1 MDITHLDNK
10 GQAHMVGIGDKDDTD
25 RTAVATGVVHMKP
38 DTLRLISDG
47 AAPKGDVLAVARIA
61 GIMAVKKAPELVP
74 LCHNILINSTQVDV
88 TPDEESSSV
97 KIRATVSSHGKTGVE
112 IEALTAVSVAALTV
126 YDMLKAVDRGMVID
140 DVKLVEKKGGKSG
153 HYLRE
158 TETAG
163 E

>member
-1 MDITHLDNK
+1 MGITHLDSRGK
-10 GQAHMVGIGDKDDTD
+10 ARMVGIGDKNSTD
-25 RTAVATGVVHMKP
+25 RTAVATGVVRMRP

-47 AAPKGDVLAVARIA
+47 AAPKGDVLAAARIA
-61 GIMAVKKAPELVP
+61 GIMAAKKAPELVP
-74 LCHNILINSTQVDV
+74 LCHNILINSIQVDV
-88 TPDEESSSV
+88 EPDESSSSV

-112 IEALTAVSVAALTV
+112 IEALTAVSVAAITV
-126 YDMLKAVDRGMVID
+126 YDMLKAVDRGMVIH

-158 TETAG
+158 IETAK